1 MVSINSET
9 ITSRQLLLALYK
21 REQNGYSRERF
32 RFYWFAYPPWLYE
45 EDCTR
50 SQATER
56 AQGVR
61 FQADMTRL
69 WTERKTPSGTPALS
83 ARRGVSSSGTCQLPQ
98 PGLRPFVPSPS
109 DSSADSTETCQ
120 MEEQQRKRGAQNSTI
135 SMSSKW
141 VCQKTGGKR
150 RGELLLE
157 DLLWL
162 TESNGQ
168 ESFACTCLSRL
179 FSRQATADHDHLL
192 HYAPL
197 LVAQDRDS
205 QS

>member
-1 MVSINSET
+1 MPLSLKAFAS
-9 ITSRQLLLALYK
+9 AA
-21 REQNGYSRERF
+21 ERRSCHGF
-32 RFYWFAYPPWLYE
+32 EGRNISHHLSVHGFLWASKGFAYPPWLYE

-120 MEEQQRKRGAQNSTI
+120 CSVAVYKFRVFARTDG
-135 SMSSKW
+135 SS
-141 VCQKTGGKR
+141 VGSLTFNLLMMQYCGRFGRVLACENFKTGPR
-150 RGELLLE
+150 RGEM
-157 DLLWL
+157 
-162 TESNGQ
+162 TE
-168 ESFACTCLSRL
+168 L
-179 FSRQATADHDHLL
+179 FKCSM
-192 HYAPL
+192 
-197 LVAQDRDS
+197 
-205 QS
+205 